1 MAEFENFR
9 KRTEKE
15 KSQMFDMGAKTIV
28 EKVLPVIDNFERG
41 LDVYKRQASY
51 IVINAGPQKHSQ
63 TLSKMR
69 SNIHRMEV

>member
-41 LDVYKRQASY
+41 LAAVPEDKKV
-51 IVINAGPQKHSQ
+51 H
-63 TLSKMR
+63 LSLVWIR
-69 SNIHRMEV
+69 FTNNSLQH

>member
-1 MAEFENFR
+1 MKNR
-9 KRTEKE
+9 SGEKI
-15 KSQMFDMGAKTIV
+15 KLAS
-28 EKVLPVIDNFERG
+28 IDELLGVVNEE
-41 LDVYKRQASY
+41 SY

>member
-9 KRTEKE
+9 KRTETE

-41 LDVYKRQASY
+41 L
-51 IVINAGPQKHSQ
+51 AGAR
-63 TLSKMR
+63 TGGLVALLYLCCC
-69 SNIHRMEV
+69 ICCEYLVLGIDLCY